1 MAQSCFIFECYCQ
14 GRMLF
19 RACSE
24 SSGLLDPLPDSAL
37 ARALQAEA
45 IKNGLRLT
53 YFFIASGI
61 TKAEAAVRMRTLA
74 ADEPQSAA
82 DFRPPVEVEWL
93 LNSGVSRMA
102 ADRSG
107 KFHGLNSTPA
117 PLEN

>member
-1 MAQSCFIFECYCQ
+1 MALSCFIFECYCQ

-53 YFFIASGI
+53 YSFIANGM
-61 TKAEAAVRMRTLA
+61 TKAEAAVLMRTLA

-93 LNSGVSRMA
+93 PSSGVCRLA

-107 KFHGLNSTPA
+107 RFYGLNSTPV
-117 PLEN
+117 PLKN